1 MSGMASPTSP
11 AAVRALYDKIGAE
24 FPSSYA
30 KKNKDVV
37 DAFAA
42 LTKRLDS
49 VGVPSLSTLPT
60 LPIFPASAAMKD
72 PTSADSIALAPE
84 PIIPPVDLFAPL
96 RLALDVRHNPRI
108 RELALDAVQ
117 KLLAMGLLNGPV
129 PGSEVADAV
138 GTPSAAKS
146 PTLSPT
152 AMSSSGSAADAD
164 TVPAG
169 TVLQLEAT
177 TSASN
182 DDGISVP
189 GGGDDAIG
197 SHTPAIPSAILAEVP
212 STGATAPA
220 RRMLLEDVISASASC
235 FAPLSQSIGAEEA
248 IHIQVIKVILT
259 ATTLP
264 SLQVHDVSLLKS
276 LQTCFNFFLYSRNK
290 NIITTARAALTQILS
305 SVVLRTV
312 ADLSPQNARD
322 AFISFRA
329 LCKLAAKTFAERDG
343 GGSSAEP
350 SPLTVRCRLLALE
363 LLMTML
369 NQLSQAKCPVVADI
383 LTSQGGDLCVAIS
396 KNATS
401 SHAGLFENSLALFS
415 LILTQHRHLFKPQI
429 PVLLCDVY
437 LPVLAG
443 NATLQHK
450 QLLLQ
455 SLALWCTQPQTLV
468 DLYVNFDCDLHMPS
482 CIEDLLH
489 RCCQAYATQPAPALA
504 VLEGVLRSLAGWMVP
519 AHPMSPIN
527 GRTSASPLGEDGQPT
542 PSPTELGVGPAESK
556 ASEESVIQM
565 KQHTKHGLELF
576 NQSPQKGID
585 YLFAFDVVPRNDP
598 HALAAFLHANPPSK
612 SKLGEFLGELDQLAV
627 MHAFVDALDFHGLQF
642 VDALR
647 SFLALFRLPG
657 EAQKIDRFMEKFAD
671 KYCGDNPDVF
681 SNADT
686 AYALAF
692 SVIMLNT
699 DLHSKQVKRRMTE
712 DDFLKNNRRITDS
725 QALSDEYFMKIYDD
739 IRANEI
745 HLEDVPNEVTEDED
759 QRKELYKRESHVI
772 EKRSQQKMKVPK
784 DVSAWKTAELP
795 DYARLIFQ
803 GSFRSILQCLVPA
816 KSYTGLRSALQIAT
830 RFALTEERQESL
842 EALAQLTGLMTPSS
856 SLASPSS
863 SNAAS
868 AAAVVSALDMQAVA
882 TLVQVAHSLAPSINE
897 SWPVVLQGLSELDKR
912 SIDVPNDTTV
922 LIDCIFTSTA
932 AIPAPALV
940 HFIMALCSV
949 SRTEVAEK
957 RSYSLKRLVEVA
969 YYNFNRIRF
978 EFNQFFPIILE
989 HFVEVVQLDDDIATF
1004 AVDSLRQLTSKFL
1017 ERDELA
1023 HFNSQLEFMRPFHTM
1038 MTVVKGEALQEIIL
1052 TSLHQ
1057 LIQARFRNLKSGWKG
1072 VFPVLNAGIRFPM
1085 TEQILVLV
1093 FQHFA
1098 ELQNQHV
1105 TVDYIECLARACCVV
1120 EKTSLLDLLVSVPS
1134 DRIAVLSGV
1143 VQVILQHQHLAMRSR
1158 ATEALFHLLAGG
1170 DDLDT
1175 DAIVERVLLP
1185 LFRENDRLD
1194 VVWVQALQ
1202 QFVRLWMAGMEPKV
1216 LRGLC
1221 QVLELSAVQRSETVA
1236 QCAVVC
1242 FQEVLKHLL
1251 ATAAECEH
1259 AHGHTAAAA
1268 SDSADP
1274 ITNGLPPASSNTAS
1288 ESSDPATAP
1297 VPTANAFP
1305 PSRAQHAALSRSDL
1319 GTSWTLVIACM
1330 VAMAQQTL
1338 PKDLERV
1345 RGPGAPSDDPTAL
1358 DPADF
1363 PYVTQMC
1370 AVHLSILS
1378 ILQPFLGAHHTAV
1391 PLEFYT
1397 GALPF
1402 LKASR
1407 DFAMSFNNNNELR
1420 SRIWKAGLTSNPPN
1434 LLRQES
1440 LGTALTIMC
1449 LCCILQGFERQE
1461 LPYLRSLR
1469 DAGEDVVNEF
1479 LQLPAM
1485 TTSSALSIK
1494 TKTFMA
1500 PNVALLYTRLADLA
1514 FNIPGK
1520 TAIMP
1525 LIKPF
1530 FQLGIDIVKD
1540 DEPAARVAVATFLQ
1554 L

>member
-1 MSGMASPTSP
+1 
-11 AAVRALYDKIGAE
+11 
-24 FPSSYA
+24 PSSA
-30 KKNKDVV
+30 D
-37 DAFAA
+37 
-42 LTKRLDS
+42 
-49 VGVPSLSTLPT
+49 PS
-60 LPIFPASAAMKD
+60 
-72 PTSADSIALAPE
+72 ALAPE
-84 PIIPPVDLFAPL
+84 PIIPPVDLFVPL

-129 PGSEVADAV
+129 PGSEVADAI
-138 GTPSAAKS
+138 GTPSASKS

-152 AMSSSGSAADAD
+152 AMSSSGSAADAN

-169 TVLQLEAT
+169 AVLSLDAT
-177 TSASN
+177 ANPPN
-182 DDGISVP
+182 DDGISAP
-189 GGGDDAIG
+189 GGGDDDAIG

-212 STGATAPA
+212 STGATAPVC
-220 RRMLLEDVISASASC
+220 RMLLEDVISASASC
-235 FAPLSQSIGAEEA
+235 FAPLSQTIGAEEA
-248 IHIQVIKVILT
+248 NHIQVIKVILT

-276 LQTCFNFFLYSRNK
+276 LQTCFKFFLYSRNK

-329 LCKLAAKTFAERDG
+329 LAAKTFRAPLTERDSG
-343 GGSSAEP
+343 ASAAEP

-369 NQLSQAKCPVVADI
+369 NQLSQTKCPVVADI

-415 LILTQHRHLFKPQI
+415 LILTQHWHLFKPQI

-468 DLYVNFDCDLHMPS
+468 DLCVNFDCDLHKPS

-519 AHPMSPIN
+519 THPMSPIN
-527 GRTSASPLGEDGQPT
+527 SRTSASPLGEDGQPT
-542 PSPTELGVGPAESK
+542 PSPTEQGVGPAESK

-576 NQSPQKGID
+576 NQNPQKGID
-585 YLFAFDVVPRNDP
+585 YLFAFDVVPRNDA

-612 SKLGEFLGELDQLAV
+612 SKLGEFLGELDQLSV

-671 KYCGDNPDVF
+671 KYRGDNPDVF

-712 DDFLKNNRRITDS
+712 NDFLKNNRRITDS
-725 QALSDEYFMKIYDD
+725 QALSDEFFMRIYDD

-745 HLEDVPNEVTEDED
+745 HLKDVPNEVTEDED

-784 DVSAWKTAELP
+784 DVSAWMTAELP

-803 GSFRSILQCLVPA
+803 GSFRSILQCLVSA
-816 KSYTGLRSALQIAT
+816 KSYAGLRSSLQIAT
-830 RFALTEERQESL
+830 RFVLTEERQESL
-842 EALAQLTGLMTPSS
+842 EALAQLTGLTTPSS

-882 TLVQVAHSLAPSINE
+882 TLVQVAHSLAPSIYE

-940 HFIMALCSV
+940 HFITALCNV

-1004 AVDSLRQLTSKFL
+1004 AVDSLRQLTSKIL

-1038 MTVVKGEALQEIIL
+1038 MTVVKGAALQEIIL

-1057 LIQARFRNLKSGWKG
+1057 LIQARFRNLKLGWKG
-1072 VFPVLNAGIRFPM
+1072 VFSVLNADIGFPM

-1098 ELQNQHV
+1098 KLQNQHV

-1120 EKTSLLDLLVSVPS
+1120 EKTSLLYLLLSVPS
-1134 DRIAVLSGV
+1134 DRITVLSGI
-1143 VQVILQHQHLAMRSR
+1143 VQVILQHQQLAMRSR
-1158 ATEALFHLLAGG
+1158 ATESLFHLLADGN
-1170 DDLDT
+1170 DLDR
-1175 DAIVERVLLP
+1175 DAIVER
-1185 LFRENDRLD
+1185 
-1194 VVWVQALQ
+1194 ALQ
-1202 QFVRLWMAGMEPKV
+1202 QFVRLWMARLEPKV

-1259 AHGHTAAAA
+1259 EHDHATAAAA
-1268 SDSADP
+1268 TDSAD
-1274 ITNGLPPASSNTAS
+1274 
-1288 ESSDPATAP
+1288 
-1297 VPTANAFP
+1297 VTAN
-1305 PSRAQHAALSRSDL
+1305 RR
-1319 GTSWTLVIACM
+1319 
-1330 VAMAQQTL
+1330 TL
-1338 PKDLERV
+1338 PRDLERV
-1345 RGPGAPSDDPTAL
+1345 RGPGTPSDDPTAL

-1378 ILQPFLGAHHTAV
+1378 ILQLFLGAHHAAV

-1407 DFAMSFNNNNELR
+1407 DFAKSFNNNNELR

-1449 LCCILQGFERQE
+1449 LSCILQGFERQD

-1469 DAGEDVVNEF
+1469 DAGEDVVHEF
-1479 LQLPAM
+1479 LQLPA
-1485 TTSSALSIK
+1485 TT
-1494 TKTFMA
+1494 TW
-1500 PNVALLYTRLADLA
+1500 
-1514 FNIPGK
+1514 
-1520 TAIMP
+1520 
-1525 LIKPF
+1525 
-1530 FQLGIDIVKD
+1530 
-1540 DEPAARVAVATFLQ
+1540 
-1554 L
+1554 